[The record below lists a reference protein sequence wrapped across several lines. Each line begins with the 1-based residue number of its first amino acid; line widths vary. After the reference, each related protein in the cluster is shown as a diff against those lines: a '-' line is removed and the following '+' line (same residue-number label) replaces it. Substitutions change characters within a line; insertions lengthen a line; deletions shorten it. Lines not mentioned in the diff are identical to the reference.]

1 MRTVRMPQARRSSPG
16 QLTATLPWMRTGAGP
31 QTAETDAPRL
41 NRGASILAKAIQ
53 QILCQFKAGIFLF
66 LFMDL
71 AAVAFALSRSAA
83 ASECN
88 ERKSFR
94 QADIWP
100 SASARCDRSRYALC
114 RARFLHQR
122 GTSGGFATQPAPFEP
137 AFTISQETSEPE
149 AMPAGSSSSGHRCEL
164 VGAHQ

>member
-94 QADIWP
+94 QADIWR
-100 SASARCDRSRYALC
+100 SASARCDRSRYALW

-122 GTSGGFATQPAPFEP
+122 GTSAGFATQPARL
-137 AFTISQETSEPE
+137 SQRSQFPRKPQSPKGFWCGREDSNLH
-149 AMPAGSSSSGHRCEL
+149 AL
-164 VGAHQ
+164 